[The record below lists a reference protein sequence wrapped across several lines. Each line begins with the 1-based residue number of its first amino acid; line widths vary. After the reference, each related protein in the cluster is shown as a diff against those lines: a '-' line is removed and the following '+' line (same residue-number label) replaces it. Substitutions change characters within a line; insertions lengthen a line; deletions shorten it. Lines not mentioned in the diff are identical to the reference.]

1 MPNPRKLLFPFS
13 IVYKTVTGVRNQFY
27 DQGIFNSMKFDMPVI
42 AVGNLNMGGT
52 GKSPMIEY
60 LIDLLS
66 KDAKLATL
74 SRGYKRKSSGFQIVE
89 INDAASKSG
98 DEPLQFKNKFP
109 EITVA
114 VDANRVEGINR
125 LKESGS
131 NLILLDDAFQ
141 HRKVEAGFYILLTSY
156 SDLFT
161 EDFVLPA
168 GNLRESRYGARRAN
182 VVVVTKC
189 PQDLNK
195 ADQDEIRSKIKVYFK
210 GPVFFSSIIYS
221 EMIFSEKEHIFLNDI
236 EQKDFVLVTGIANP
250 VPMVSYLADMNIELK
265 HFKFSDHHS
274 FSKEEIEKLNT
285 FERILTTEKDYMR
298 LKNTRLAGKLYYL
311 PIQTKIISDTERFDE
326 LILSY
331 AQKK

>member
-1 MPNPRKLLFPFS
+1 MPNPRKLLLPFS
-13 IVYKTVTGVRNQFY
+13 VVYKTVTGVRNQLY
-27 DQGIFNSMKFDMPVI
+27 DQGFFNSLKFDIPVI

-60 LIDLLS
+60 LIHLLS

-74 SRGYKRKSSGFQIVE
+74 SRGYKRESSGFQIVE
-89 INDAASKSG
+89 INDTASMSG

-125 LKESGS
+125 LKKSGS

-141 HRKVEAGFYILLTSY
+141 HRKVEAGLYILLTSY
-156 SDLFT
+156 IDLFT

-168 GNLRESRYGARRAN
+168 GNLRESRKGASRAN
-182 VVVVTKC
+182 IVVVTKC
-189 PQDLNK
+189 PQNLDETK
-195 ADQDEIRSKIKVYFK
+195 QAEIRLKIKAYFK

-221 EMIFSEKEHIFLNDI
+221 EMIFAEKERKLLKDI

-250 VPMVSYLADMNIELK
+250 DPMISYLAEMNIELK
-265 HFKFSDHHS
+265 HFKFSDHHN
-274 FSKEEIEKLNT
+274 FSTDEIENLDT
-285 FERILTTEKDYMR
+285 FESILTTEKDYMR
-298 LKNTRLAGKLYYL
+298 LKSTKLARKLYYL
-311 PIQTKIISDTERFDE
+311 PIQTKIISDAEKFDE

>member
-13 IVYKTVTGVRNQFY
+13 IVYKVVTGVRNQLY
-27 DQGIFNSMKFDMPVI
+27 DQGIFNSMKFDIPVI

-60 LIDLLS
+60 LIDLLA

-74 SRGYKRKSSGFQIVE
+74 SRGYKRESSGFQVVE
-89 INDAASKSG
+89 TNDAASKSG
-98 DEPLQFKNKFP
+98 DEPLQFKSKFP

-125 LKESGS
+125 LKKSGS

-156 SDLFT
+156 IDLFT

-168 GNLRESRYGARRAN
+168 GNLRESRHGARRAN

-189 PQDLNK
+189 PQDLGK
-195 ADQDEIRSKIKVYFK
+195 TEQDEIRSKINAYFK

-221 EMIFSEKEHIFLNDI
+221 EMIFTEKEHMLLKDI

-250 VPMVSYLADMNIELK
+250 VPMISYLAEMNIELK
-265 HFKFSDHHS
+265 HFKFSDHHN
-274 FSKEEIEKLNT
+274 FSKDEIEKLNT

-298 LKNTRLAGKLYYL
+298 LKSTKLASKLYYL
-311 PIQTKIISDTERFDE
+311 PIETKIISGAEKFDE

-331 AQKK
+331 AKKK

>member
-1 MPNPRKLLFPFS
+1 MPNPRKLLLPFS
-13 IVYKTVTGVRNQFY
+13 VVYKTVTGVRNQLY
-27 DQGIFNSMKFDMPVI
+27 DQGFFNSLKFDIPVI

-60 LIDLLS
+60 LIHLLS

-74 SRGYKRKSSGFQIVE
+74 SRGYKRESSGFQIVE
-89 INDAASKSG
+89 INDTASKSG

-114 VDANRVEGINR
+114 VDTNRVEGINR
-125 LKESGS
+125 LKKSGS

-141 HRKVEAGFYILLTSY
+141 HRKVEAGLYILLTSY
-156 SDLFT
+156 TDLFT

-168 GNLRESRYGARRAN
+168 GNLRESRKCASRAN
-182 VVVVTKC
+182 IVVVTKC
-189 PQDLNK
+189 PQNLDETK
-195 ADQDEIRSKIKVYFK
+195 QEEIRSKIKVYFK

-221 EMIFSEKEHIFLNDI
+221 EMIFAEKERKLLKDI

-250 VPMVSYLADMNIELK
+250 DPMISYLAEMNIELK
-265 HFKFSDHHS
+265 HFKFSDHHN
-274 FSKEEIEKLNT
+274 FSTDEIENLDT
-285 FERILTTEKDYMR
+285 FESILTTEKDYMR
-298 LKNTRLAGKLYYL
+298 LKSTKLARKLYYL
-311 PIQTKIISDTERFDE
+311 PIQTKIIYDAEKFDE

>member
-1 MPNPRKLLFPFS
+1 MPNPRKLLLPLS
-13 IVYKTVTGVRNQFY
+13 IVYKTVTGVRNQLY
-27 DQGIFNSMKFDMPVI
+27 DQGIFDSMKFDIPVI

-60 LIDLLS
+60 LINLLS

-74 SRGYKRKSSGFQIVE
+74 SRGYKRESSGFQIVE

-125 LKESGS
+125 LNKSGS

-156 SDLFT
+156 NDLFT

-168 GNLRESRYGARRAN
+168 GNLRESRHGARRAN

-189 PQDLNK
+189 PQDLVK
-195 ADQDEIRSKIKVYFK
+195 AEQDEIRSKIKTYFN

-221 EMIFSEKEHIFLNDI
+221 EMIFTEKEHMLLKDI

-250 VPMVSYLADMNIELK
+250 VPMISYLAEMDIELK
-265 HFKFSDHHS
+265 HFKFPDHHS
-274 FSKEEIEKLNT
+274 FSKDEIEKLNT
-285 FERILTTEKDYMR
+285 FKRILTTEKDYMR
-298 LKNTRLAGKLYYL
+298 LKNTKLAGKLYYL
-311 PIQTKIISDTERFDE
+311 PIQTNIISDAERFDE

-331 AQKK
+331 EQKK

>member
-1 MPNPRKLLFPFS
+1 MPNPRKLLLPFS
-13 IVYKTVTGVRNQFY
+13 VVYKTVTGVRNQLY
-27 DQGIFNSMKFDMPVI
+27 DQGFFNSLKFDIPVI

-60 LIDLLS
+60 LIHLLS

-74 SRGYKRKSSGFQIVE
+74 SRGYKRESSGFQIVE
-89 INDAASKSG
+89 INDTASKSG

-125 LKESGS
+125 LKKSGS

-141 HRKVEAGFYILLTSY
+141 HRKVEAGLYILLTSY
-156 SDLFT
+156 TDLFT

-168 GNLRESRYGARRAN
+168 GNLRESRKCASRAN
-182 VVVVTKC
+182 IVVVTKC
-189 PQDLNK
+189 PQNLDETK
-195 ADQDEIRSKIKVYFK
+195 QEEIRSKIKVYFK

-221 EMIFSEKEHIFLNDI
+221 EMIFAEKERKLLKDI

-250 VPMVSYLADMNIELK
+250 DPMISYLAEMNIELK
-265 HFKFSDHHS
+265 HFKFSDHHN
-274 FSKEEIEKLNT
+274 FSTDEIENLDT
-285 FERILTTEKDYMR
+285 FESILTTEKDYMR
-298 LKNTRLAGKLYYL
+298 LKSTKLARKLYYL
-311 PIQTKIISDTERFDE
+311 PIQTKIISDAEKFDE

>member
-1 MPNPRKLLFPFS
+1 MPNPRKLLLPFS
-13 IVYKTVTGVRNQFY
+13 VVYKTVTGVRNQLY
-27 DQGIFNSMKFDMPVI
+27 DQGFFNSLKFDIPVI

-60 LIDLLS
+60 LIHLLS

-74 SRGYKRKSSGFQIVE
+74 SRGYKRESSGFQIVE
-89 INDAASKSG
+89 INDTASKSG

-125 LKESGS
+125 LKKSGS

-141 HRKVEAGFYILLTSY
+141 HRKVEAGLYILLTSY
-156 SDLFT
+156 TDLFT

-168 GNLRESRYGARRAN
+168 GNLRESRKGASRAN
-182 VVVVTKC
+182 IVVVTKC
-189 PQDLNK
+189 PQNLDETK
-195 ADQDEIRSKIKVYFK
+195 QAEIRLKIKAYFK

-221 EMIFSEKEHIFLNDI
+221 EMIFAEKERKLLKDI

-250 VPMVSYLADMNIELK
+250 DPMISYLAEMNIELK
-265 HFKFSDHHS
+265 HFKFSDHHN
-274 FSKEEIEKLNT
+274 FSTDEIENLDT
-285 FERILTTEKDYMR
+285 FESILTTEKDYMR
-298 LKNTRLAGKLYYL
+298 LKSTKLARKLYYL
-311 PIQTKIISDTERFDE
+311 PIQTKIISDAEKFDE

>member
-1 MPNPRKLLFPFS
+1 MN
-13 IVYKTVTGVRNQFY
+13 
-27 DQGIFNSMKFDMPVI
+27 
-42 AVGNLNMGGT
+42 
-52 GKSPMIEY
+52 
-60 LIDLLS
+60 
-66 KDAKLATL
+66 
-74 SRGYKRKSSGFQIVE
+74 

-114 VDANRVEGINR
+114 VDANRAEGINR

-156 SDLFT
+156 NDLFT

-168 GNLRESRYGARRAN
+168 GNLRESRHGARRAN
-182 VVVVTKC
+182 VVLVTKC
-189 PQDLNK
+189 PQDLGK
-195 ADQDEIRSKIKVYFK
+195 ADQDEIRSKVKAYFK

-221 EMIFSEKEHIFLNDI
+221 EIIFAEKERILLKDI
-236 EQKDFVLVTGIANP
+236 EQKNFVLVTGIANP
-250 VPMVSYLADMNIELK
+250 VPMISYLAEMNIELK
-265 HFKFSDHHS
+265 HFKFSDHHN
-274 FSKEEIEKLNT
+274 FSQEEIEKLNT

-298 LKNTRLAGKLYYL
+298 LKNTKLACKLYYL
-311 PIQTKIISDTERFDE
+311 PIQTKIISGAEKFDE

-331 AQKK
+331 TQKK

>member
-1 MPNPRKLLFPFS
+1 MPNPRKLLLPFS
-13 IVYKTVTGVRNQFY
+13 VVYKTVTGVRNQLY
-27 DQGIFNSMKFDMPVI
+27 DQGFFNSLKFDIPVI

-60 LIDLLS
+60 LIHLLS

-74 SRGYKRKSSGFQIVE
+74 SRGYKRESSGFQIVE
-89 INDAASKSG
+89 INDTASKIG

-114 VDANRVEGINR
+114 VDVNRVEGINR
-125 LKESGS
+125 LKKSGS

-141 HRKVEAGFYILLTSY
+141 HRKVKAGLYILLTSY
-156 SDLFT
+156 TDLFT

-168 GNLRESRYGARRAN
+168 GNLRESRKGASRAN
-182 VVVVTKC
+182 IVVVTKC
-189 PQDLNK
+189 PQNLDETK
-195 ADQDEIRSKIKVYFK
+195 QAEIRLKIKAYFK

-221 EMIFSEKEHIFLNDI
+221 EMIFAEKERKLLKDI

-250 VPMVSYLADMNIELK
+250 DPMISYLAEMNIELK
-265 HFKFSDHHS
+265 HFKFSDHHN
-274 FSKEEIEKLNT
+274 FSTDEIENLNT
-285 FERILTTEKDYMR
+285 FESILTTEKDYMR
-298 LKNTRLAGKLYYL
+298 LKSTKLARKLYYL
-311 PIQTKIISDTERFDE
+311 PIQTKIISDAEKFDE

>member
-1 MPNPRKLLFPFS
+1 MPNPRKLLLPFS
-13 IVYKTVTGVRNQFY
+13 VVYKTVTGVRNQLY
-27 DQGIFNSMKFDMPVI
+27 DQGFFNSLKFDIPVI

-60 LIDLLS
+60 LIHLLS

-74 SRGYKRKSSGFQIVE
+74 SRGYKRESSGFQIVE
-89 INDAASKSG
+89 INDTASKSG

-114 VDANRVEGINR
+114 VDVNRVEGINR
-125 LKESGS
+125 LKKSGS

-141 HRKVEAGFYILLTSY
+141 HRKVKAGLYILLTSY
-156 SDLFT
+156 TDLFT

-168 GNLRESRYGARRAN
+168 GNLRESRKGASRAN
-182 VVVVTKC
+182 IVVVTKC
-189 PQDLNK
+189 PQNLDETK
-195 ADQDEIRSKIKVYFK
+195 QAEIRLKIKAYFK

-221 EMIFSEKEHIFLNDI
+221 EMIFAEKERKLLKDI

-250 VPMVSYLADMNIELK
+250 DPMISYLAEMNIELK
-265 HFKFSDHHS
+265 HFKFSDHHN
-274 FSKEEIEKLNT
+274 FSTDEIENLNT
-285 FERILTTEKDYMR
+285 FESILTTEKDYMR
-298 LKNTRLAGKLYYL
+298 LKSTKLTRKLYYL
-311 PIQTKIISDTERFDE
+311 PIQTKIISDAEKFDE

>member
-1 MPNPRKLLFPFS
+1 MPNPRKLLLPFS
-13 IVYKTVTGVRNQFY
+13 VVYKTVTGVRNQLY
-27 DQGIFNSMKFDMPVI
+27 DQGFFNSLKFDIPVI

-60 LIDLLS
+60 LIHLLS

-74 SRGYKRKSSGFQIVE
+74 SRGYKRESSGFQIVE
-89 INDAASKSG
+89 INDTASKIG

-114 VDANRVEGINR
+114 VDVNRVEGINR
-125 LKESGS
+125 LKKSGS

-141 HRKVEAGFYILLTSY
+141 HRKVKAGLYILLTSY
-156 SDLFT
+156 TDLFT

-168 GNLRESRYGARRAN
+168 GNLRESRKGASRAN
-182 VVVVTKC
+182 IVVVTKC
-189 PQDLNK
+189 PQNLDETK
-195 ADQDEIRSKIKVYFK
+195 QAEIRLKIKAYFK

-221 EMIFSEKEHIFLNDI
+221 EMIFAEKERKLLKDI

-250 VPMVSYLADMNIELK
+250 DPMISYLAEMNIELK
-265 HFKFSDHHS
+265 HFKFSDHHN
-274 FSKEEIEKLNT
+274 FSTDEIENLDT
-285 FERILTTEKDYMR
+285 FESILTTEKDYMR
-298 LKNTRLAGKLYYL
+298 LKSTKLARKLYYL
-311 PIQTKIISDTERFDE
+311 PIQTKIISDAEKFDE

>member
-1 MPNPRKLLFPFS
+1 MPNPRKLLLPFS
-13 IVYKTVTGVRNQFY
+13 VVYKTVTGVRNQLY
-27 DQGIFNSMKFDMPVI
+27 DQGFFNSLKFDIPVI

-60 LIDLLS
+60 LIHLLS

-74 SRGYKRKSSGFQIVE
+74 SRGYKRESSGFQIVE
-89 INDAASKSG
+89 INDTASKSG

-114 VDANRVEGINR
+114 VDVNRVEGINR
-125 LKESGS
+125 LKKSGS

-141 HRKVEAGFYILLTSY
+141 HRKVEAGLYILLTSY
-156 SDLFT
+156 TDLFT

-168 GNLRESRYGARRAN
+168 GNLRESRKGASRAN
-182 VVVVTKC
+182 IVVVTKC
-189 PQDLNK
+189 PQNLDETK
-195 ADQDEIRSKIKVYFK
+195 QAEIRLKIKAYFK

-221 EMIFSEKEHIFLNDI
+221 EMIFAEKERKLLKDI

-250 VPMVSYLADMNIELK
+250 DPMISYLAEMNIELK
-265 HFKFSDHHS
+265 HFKFSDHHN
-274 FSKEEIEKLNT
+274 FSTDEIENLDT
-285 FERILTTEKDYMR
+285 FESILTTEKDYMR
-298 LKNTRLAGKLYYL
+298 LKSTKLARKLYYL
-311 PIQTKIISDTERFDE
+311 PIQTKIISDAEKFDE

>member
-1 MPNPRKLLFPFS
+1 MPNPRKLLLPFS
-13 IVYKTVTGVRNQFY
+13 VVYKTVTGVRNQLY
-27 DQGIFNSMKFDMPVI
+27 DQGFFNSLKFDIPVI

-60 LIDLLS
+60 LIHLLS

-74 SRGYKRKSSGFQIVE
+74 SRGYKRESSGFQIVE
-89 INDAASKSG
+89 INDTASKSG

-114 VDANRVEGINR
+114 VDVNRVEGINR
-125 LKESGS
+125 LKKSGS

-141 HRKVEAGFYILLTSY
+141 HRKVKAGLYILLTSY
-156 SDLFT
+156 TDLFT

-168 GNLRESRYGARRAN
+168 GNLRESRKGASRAN
-182 VVVVTKC
+182 IVVVTKC
-189 PQDLNK
+189 PQNLDETK
-195 ADQDEIRSKIKVYFK
+195 QEEIRSKIKVYFK

-221 EMIFSEKEHIFLNDI
+221 EMIFAEKERKLLKDI

-250 VPMVSYLADMNIELK
+250 DPMISYLAEMNIELK
-265 HFKFSDHHS
+265 HFKFSDHHN
-274 FSKEEIEKLNT
+274 FSTDEIENLNT
-285 FERILTTEKDYMR
+285 FESILTTEKDYMR
-298 LKNTRLAGKLYYL
+298 LKSTKLTRKLYYL
-311 PIQTKIISDTERFDE
+311 PIQTKIISDAEKFDE

>member
-1 MPNPRKLLFPFS
+1 MPNPRKSLLPFS
-13 IVYKTVTGVRNQFY
+13 VVYKTVTGVRNQLY
-27 DQGIFNSMKFDMPVI
+27 DQGFFNSLKFDIPVI

-60 LIDLLS
+60 LIHLLS

-74 SRGYKRKSSGFQIVE
+74 SRGYKRESSGFQIVE
-89 INDAASKSG
+89 INDTASKSG

-114 VDANRVEGINR
+114 VDVNRVEGINR
-125 LKESGS
+125 LKKSGS

-141 HRKVEAGFYILLTSY
+141 HRKVKAGLYILLTSY
-156 SDLFT
+156 TDLFT

-168 GNLRESRYGARRAN
+168 GNLRESRKGASRAN
-182 VVVVTKC
+182 IVVVTKC
-189 PQDLNK
+189 PQNLDETK
-195 ADQDEIRSKIKVYFK
+195 QAEIRLKIKAYFK

-221 EMIFSEKEHIFLNDI
+221 EMIFAEKERKLLKDI

-250 VPMVSYLADMNIELK
+250 DPMISYLAEMNIELK
-265 HFKFSDHHS
+265 HFKFSDHHN
-274 FSKEEIEKLNT
+274 FSTDEIENLDT
-285 FERILTTEKDYMR
+285 FESILTTEKDYMR
-298 LKNTRLAGKLYYL
+298 LKSTKLARKLYYL
-311 PIQTKIISDTERFDE
+311 PIQTKIISDAEKFDE

>member
-1 MPNPRKLLFPFS
+1 MPNPRKLLLPFS
-13 IVYKTVTGVRNQFY
+13 VVYKTVTGVRNQLY
-27 DQGIFNSMKFDMPVI
+27 DQGFFNSLKFDIPVI

-60 LIDLLS
+60 LIHLLS

-74 SRGYKRKSSGFQIVE
+74 SRGYKRESSGFQIVE
-89 INDAASKSG
+89 INDTASKSG

-114 VDANRVEGINR
+114 VDVNRVEGINR
-125 LKESGS
+125 LKKSGS

-141 HRKVEAGFYILLTSY
+141 HRKVKAGLYILLTSY
-156 SDLFT
+156 TDLFT

-168 GNLRESRYGARRAN
+168 GNLRESRKGASRAN
-182 VVVVTKC
+182 IVVVTKC
-189 PQDLNK
+189 PQNLDETK
-195 ADQDEIRSKIKVYFK
+195 QAEIRLKIKAYFK

-221 EMIFSEKEHIFLNDI
+221 EMIFAEKERKLLKDI

-250 VPMVSYLADMNIELK
+250 DPMISYLAEMNIELK
-265 HFKFSDHHS
+265 HFKFSDHHN
-274 FSKEEIEKLNT
+274 FSTDEIENLDT
-285 FERILTTEKDYMR
+285 FESILTTEKDYMR
-298 LKNTRLAGKLYYL
+298 LKSTKLARKLYYL
-311 PIQTKIISDTERFDE
+311 PIQTKIISDAEKFDE